1 MSIAFY
7 PPSTN
12 ALGSNL
18 TISVSPMGLV
28 ELSDEEMEVNGPRL
42 SRYSRNYMYYLGM
55 HWTHRREPGEAQ
67 LTFNYVGAL
76 TDYIADFVFGR
87 GATFSSAKQY
97 AHIIPALLNRVWD
110 TDNDKPTVL
119 AEIAQHGGVTGDSFV
134 KVAYDPGYKDP
145 AGNWHPGRVRILPLN
160 PSQCFP
166 EWHPHDRERL
176 IRFKMKYR
184 FWSTTLEGT
193 RTVFT
198 YTEVITDDVIEEFVN
213 DELIDRRPNPLGQIP
228 VVHTPNISASG
239 SPWGLSDIE
248 HILSLN
254 REYNEKATEVS
265 DIINYHS
272 APVTIIQGGKAS
284 NLEKGA
290 RKIWGG
296 LPVDAKVYNLE
307 NGVDLAGP
315 LAYMALIK
323 TAMHEMTG
331 VPETAL
337 GQMQPISNTSGVALA
352 IQFQPLMSRRDR
364 KIRNY
369 TAGLRR
375 INELALRTLFI
386 FEPETLLYNPDTDG
400 IIQDGQPTQ
409 IDPADPLVYRT
420 EVHWPTPLPVDTLIK
435 LNEIQLKMAVGLE
448 SKRGALKDLGIEFPD
463 EKAAELFDEARQD
476 AIERGA
482 IDMLNAAISSAI
494 LNSTGMVPQGADSP
508 APPTGANSDSGG
520 TGTVPPPAN
529 PVANQVNVLAG
540 VEEKLITEI
549 VAQAFGSKTP
559 ARRDPDNDNG

>member
-7 PPSTN
+7 PPGTQALQSGLTVST
-12 ALGSNL
+12 
-18 TISVSPMGLV
+18 SPMGLV
-28 ELSDEEMEVNGPRL
+28 ELSDEEFEVNGPRL
-42 SRYSRNYMYYLGM
+42 SRYARNYSFYLGM
-55 HWTHRREPGEAQ
+55 HWTHRREPGEGQ
-67 LTFNYVGAL
+67 LTFNYVGAM

-97 AHIIPALLNRVWD
+97 SHIIPALLNRIWE

-119 AEIAQHGGVTGDSFV
+119 SEIAQHGGVTGDSFV
-134 KVAYDPGYKDP
+134 KVAYDPPFSDP
-145 AGNWHPGRVRILPLN
+145 RNNFQPGRVRILPLN

-176 IRFKMKYR
+176 VRFKMKYR

-198 YTEVITDDVIEEFVN
+198 YTEILTDDFIEEYVN

-228 VVHTPNISASG
+228 IVHTPNISVSG

-248 HILSLN
+248 NIIGLN

-272 APVTIIQGGKAS
+272 APITIVQGAKPNGIVK
-284 NLEKGA
+284 NT
-290 RKIWGG
+290 RNIWGG
-296 LPVDAKVYNLE
+296 LPADAKVYNLE
-307 NGVDLAGP
+307 NNVELQWP
-315 LAYMALIK
+315 LAYMELIK
-323 TAMHEMTG
+323 RAMHEMTG
-331 VPETAL
+331 VPESAL

-369 TAGLRR
+369 TAGLRK

-386 FEPETLLYNPDTDG
+386 FEPETLVYDQATDG
-400 IIQDGQPTQ
+400 IIQDGQPSV
-409 IDPADPLVYRT
+409 INPADPLVYRT

-435 LNEIQLKMAVGLE
+435 LNEIQLKMAIGLE

-482 IDMLNAAISSAI
+482 LDMLNSTIASVI
-494 LNSTGMVPQGADSP
+494 LNMTGMVPQGAESP

-520 TGTVPPPAN
+520 TAPPPPAN
-529 PVANQVNVLAG
+529 PVANQVTVLAG
-540 VEEKLITEI
+540 VEENLMTEI
-549 VAQAFGSKTP
+549 VTQAFGSKTP